1 MGHRL
6 NNLETQ
12 LKTPWKPDKS
22 EFFIRWFHMT
32 LNTLMNENPKL
43 NSEHMLSGE
52 IKLLLMKPFL
62 FLKSHQPNTSFHQ
75 KSSQTKRKLRQI
87 PKNMTHRIDLTKA
100 VTDRDKT
107 MIRVISPGVRLYPT
121 RSRDG
126 RGPDSWPGFV
136 SPDGQDSWPW
146 THGLDSWLQTWVVWR
161 ELFDPWKTVSEFVQ
175 MLLTILL
182 GCFICAGLL
191 KVSIMVSG

>member
-1 MGHRL
+1 
-6 NNLETQ
+6 
-12 LKTPWKPDKS
+12 
-22 EFFIRWFHMT
+22 MT

-75 KSSQTKRKLRQI
+75 KSSQTEHKLRQI
-87 PKNMTHRIDLTKA
+87 PINMSHRIDLTKA

-107 MIRVISPGVRLYPT
+107 MIRVISPEVRSYLA

-126 RGPDSWPGFV
+126 RGPDSWPEFM
-136 SPDGQDSWPW
+136 STDGQDSWPG
-146 THGLDSWLQTWVVWR
+146 TNGPDSWAMSHGSKH
-161 ELFDPWKTVSEFVQ
+161 ELSDLDF
-175 MLLTILL
+175 LILERQ
-182 GCFICAGLL
+182 
-191 KVSIMVSG
+191 